1 MLKTLLKKDLQAMLV
16 TITTD
21 RRKGTRRSTGGI
33 IGFGV
38 LFALVFVSLGFAFF
52 TYAALLGSSIGAG
65 NWVYMSLTGCMGL
78 LLGLFGSIFSTFT
91 TLYKAKDNE
100 LLLSLPIPPGNLLL
114 SKIFTVYAM
123 SLLFCTLAMLPGFIY
138 SWIEHAVSPLGV
150 VLSILTIF
158 FMALLVTALSCVLGW
173 LVALVVG
180 LFPKK
185 NIVTVL
191 VTLLFIAVY
200 YLFYFKIQQ
209 ILQSIITNID
219 AIENGIRGYAYPIYA
234 MGRGAL
240 GHVPSFLAFAGIAL
254 AVFAVVYLVLSRS
267 FIRISTRTEK
277 QHMVQYR
284 EKRARQS
291 GEGAAL
297 LRKEFKRFTGSAV
310 YMLNCGLGTLL
321 MPIAAIVI
329 LVNMKDIRN
338 LLEMAKANGLE
349 GLLAYV
355 PLIAAAM
362 VCFISTMNDL
372 SAPSISLEAK
382 NLWLLKSLPVST
394 DSIFRAKKNLNNV
407 CTIIPALIL
416 LAVAAFVLKMNIV
429 DAAAAAVLVVLFI
442 MFCSAAGLAVNLK
455 MPNLNWTN
463 ETVAVKQSGSVLV
476 VLFGG
481 WVVVLIIGALY
492 WLLLRKVVSPQA
504 FLYIMIGFFL
514 VANILV
520 ESWLRHGGR
529 KAFEAL

>member
-1 MLKTLLKKDLQAMLV
+1 MLRTLLKKDLQALLV
-16 TITTD
+16 TITMD
-21 RRKGTRRSTGGI
+21 RRKGTRRSTAGI
-33 IGFGV
+33 IGFSL
-38 LFALVFVSLGFAFF
+38 LFVLVFVSLGFAFF
-52 TYAALLGSSIGAG
+52 SYGLLLGESIGAG
-65 NWVYMSLTGCMGL
+65 SWIYMSLVGCIGL
-78 LLGLFGSIFSTFT
+78 VMGLFGSVFSTYT

-100 LLLSLPIPPGNLLL
+100 LLLSLPIPPGKLLIA
-114 SKIFTVYAM
+114 KICTVYAI
-123 SLLFCTLAMLPGFIY
+123 SLLFCTIAMLPGFIY
-138 SWIEHAVSPLGV
+138 SWLEHAVSPLGV

-158 FMALLVTALSCVLGW
+158 FTALLVTALSCVLGW

-185 NIVTVL
+185 NLATVL
-191 VTLLFIAVY
+191 ATLAFIVVY
-200 YLFYFKIQQ
+200 YLFYFKLQQ
-209 ILQSIITNID
+209 ILQSIIANID

-234 MGRGAL
+234 LGRGAL

-267 FIRISTRTEK
+267 FIKISTRTEK

-284 EKRARQS
+284 EKKARQS
-291 GEGAAL
+291 GEAAAL

-321 MPIAAIVI
+321 MPVAAIVM
-329 LVNMKDIRN
+329 LVKMKDLRS
-338 LLEMAKANGLE
+338 LLE
-349 GLLAYV
+349 LLKTSDLSGILNYV
-355 PLIAAAM
+355 PLVVAAV
-362 VCFISTMNDL
+362 VCLISTMNDL

-394 DSIFRAKKNLNNV
+394 DSIFRAKKNLNNI

-416 LAVAAFVLKMNIV
+416 LGVAAFVLKM
-429 DAAAAAVLVVLFI
+429 DLGGAAAAAVLVILFI
-442 MFCSAAGLAVNLK
+442 MFCSATGLAVNLK

-476 VLFGG
+476 IMFGG
-481 WVVVLIIGALY
+481 WVLVLIIGALY
-492 WLLLRKVVSPQA
+492 WLMLRKLVTPQV
-504 FLYIMIGFFL
+504 FLYILIALFL
-514 VANILV
+514 AGNLIV
-520 ESWLRHGGR
+520 EAWLRRGGR